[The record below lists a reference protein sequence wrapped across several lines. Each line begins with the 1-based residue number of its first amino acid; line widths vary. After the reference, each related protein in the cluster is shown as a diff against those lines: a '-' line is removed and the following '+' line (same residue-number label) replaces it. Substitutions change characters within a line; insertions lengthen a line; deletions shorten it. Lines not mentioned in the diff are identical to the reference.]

1 MTSTNRPPEEGEEHA
16 MSEGEPVIVLAAV
29 LEGLEVVRR
38 YSELNMSDCRM
49 VQDKA
54 MRLGL
59 LATVVWIEQNKEA
72 YARGIFD
79 GFEAEDDAA
88 E

>member
-1 MTSTNRPPEEGEEHA
+1 
-16 MSEGEPVIVLAAV
+16 MSEGDPVIVPADV

-38 YSELNMSDCRM
+38 YSAINMSDPRM

-59 LATVVWIEQNKEA
+59 LATVVWIEEHKEA

-79 GFEAEDDAA
+79 GFEAEDDTA